1 MRFLLVCG
9 GTAGH
14 INPAL
19 AVAGRLKEMLPDS
32 EFLFVG
38 AGREMEKRLIPAE
51 GYELKNVTISGF
63 SRSASVSGLKKNLEV
78 VRELGESRRQAGA
91 IIKEFRPDIVIGT
104 GGYVCYPVITAAVKL
119 GIPTCLHESNAVPGL
134 TAKILSGVVDKLLTA
149 FPGTEKNYKKPERV
163 VFTGTP
169 VRGGFGKVTR
179 EDARSALGLKD
190 EKLVVSFWGS
200 LGAEKMNGF
209 MTDFIAENGAR
220 RAFFHIHSTGGG
232 QEGLDK
238 MKAALENYGG
248 VPENCDLRAYIL
260 NMDMVMTAADV
271 VMSRSGAST
280 IAELAYLGTPSI
292 LVPSPNVTNDHQTKN
307 AKAMELAGGAI
318 LIPETECSGERL
330 FDEAARLVSDERKLA
345 EMRKGALSLSGGD
358 SSGKMAEVILSLI
371 NRS

>member
-1 MRFLLVCG
+1 MRFLFVCG

-19 AVAGRLKEMLPDS
+19 AVAGRLREKLPDS

-38 AGREMEKRLIPAE
+38 AGREMEQRLIPAE

-63 SRSASVSGLKKNLEV
+63 SRSVSPSGLKENLKV
-78 VRELGESRRQAGA
+78 VRELGASRRQAGEM
-91 IIKEFRPDIVIGT
+91 IREFKPDAVIGT

-119 GIPTCLHESNAVPGL
+119 GVPTCLHESNAVPGL
-134 TAKILSGVVDKLLTA
+134 TAKLLSGIVDKMLTA
-149 FPGTEKNYKKPERV
+149 FPGTENNYKRPERV
-163 VFTGTP
+163 VFIGTP
-169 VRGGFGKVTR
+169 VRGGFGKVSR

-209 MTDFIAENGAR
+209 MADFIAVNGVK
-220 RAFFHIHSTGGG
+220 RAFYHIHSTGGG
-232 QEGLDK
+232 DEGLNRLK
-238 MKAALENYGG
+238 SALESSGG
-248 VPENCDLRAYIL
+248 VPDNCDLRAYIL

-280 IAELAYLGTPSI
+280 IAELAYLGVPSI

-307 AKAMELAGGAI
+307 ARAMEKAGGAI

-330 FDEAARLVSDERKLA
+330 FEEASKLVSDEKRLE
-345 EMRKGALSLSGGD
+345 EMKKGALSLSGGD
-358 SSGKMAEVILSLI
+358 STEKMADIVLSLI

>member
-1 MRFLLVCG
+1 M
-9 GTAGH
+9 
-14 INPAL
+14 
-19 AVAGRLKEMLPDS
+19 
-32 EFLFVG
+32 
-38 AGREMEKRLIPAE
+38 
-51 GYELKNVTISGF
+51 
-63 SRSASVSGLKKNLEV
+63 
-78 VRELGESRRQAGA
+78 
-91 IIKEFRPDIVIGT
+91 
-104 GGYVCYPVITAAVKL
+104 
-119 GIPTCLHESNAVPGL
+119 
-134 TAKILSGVVDKLLTA
+134 
-149 FPGTEKNYKKPERV
+149 
-163 VFTGTP
+163 
-169 VRGGFGKVTR
+169 TR

-209 MTDFIAENGAR
+209 MADFIAENGAK

-280 IAELAYLGTPSI
+280 IAELAYLGVPSI

-307 AKAMELAGGAI
+307 ARAMENAGGAI
-318 LIPETECSGERL
+318 LIPEAECSGAKL
-330 FDEAARLVSDERKLA
+330 FEEASKLVSDEKRLA
-345 EMRKGALSLSGGD
+345 EMRQGALSLSGGD